1 MLQRFVSEA
10 SVGVQHYP
18 ERRDSAA
25 KNEDTESEISSDES
39 YVSDEDED
47 VHDLLKKIT
56 FIALDDR
63 LFQLDYVPTKEVLT
77 TDLSKYGPIKTK

>member
-1 MLQRFVSEA
+1 MSEE

-39 YVSDEDED
+39 YVSDED

-63 LFQLDYVPTKEVLT
+63 LFQLDYIPTKEILT